1 MFGVKLFK
9 QTAAKNNRKN
19 TMKAMIL
26 AAGFG
31 KRLGDLT
38 RDIPKPLIEI
48 KGKALIDYHIEK
60 LISAGFSSVSIN
72 VHYLADKII
81 NHVQSKF
88 SGKIELIFSHEENI
102 LGTGGGVYQGTSG
115 YGQEDILII
124 NSDIFSDFDYRNFL
138 DKKSNILFV
147 TKAEKGLIGD
157 FSVVDGFVDIE
168 NDKDFIWTGFSIIN
182 RSIFKDINQINFH
195 YWQDCLKKIAA
206 RRKLYA
212 EILDINWYDVGN
224 PETLQNLNK

>member
-147 TKAEKGLIGD
+147 TKAENDLIGD

>member
-147 TKAEKGLIGD
+147 TKAENDLIGD

-168 NDKDFIWTGFSIIN
+168 NDKDFIWTGFSLSLIHI
-182 RSIFKDINQINFH
+182 
-195 YWQDCLKKIAA
+195 
-206 RRKLYA
+206 
-212 EILDINWYDVGN
+212 
-224 PETLQNLNK
+224 

>member
-9 QTAAKNNRKN
+9 KTAAKNNRKN

-147 TKAEKGLIGD
+147 TKAENDLIGD

-182 RSIFKDINQINFH
+182 RSIFKDINEINFH